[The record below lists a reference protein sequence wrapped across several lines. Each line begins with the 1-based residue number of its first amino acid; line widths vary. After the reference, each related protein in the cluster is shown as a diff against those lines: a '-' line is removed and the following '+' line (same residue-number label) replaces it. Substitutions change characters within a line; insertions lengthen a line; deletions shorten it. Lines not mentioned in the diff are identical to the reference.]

1 MAECPGRRTFWAEA
15 LGPCAPEGKYPNEV
29 GVQIIDSI
37 SQQINQYCSPNCL
50 PPANL
55 RFESYSIVPQGEGG
69 VCSYLFYFSAEC
81 TNPPIR
87 RKWWGIPPLE
97 FLKILALSALKGIGI
112 SVGVA
117 VLVYGGAGLIL
128 AIAPKVA
135 QEFISDPEFRDNII
149 KLGEGIQERL
159 KAA

>member
-1 MAECPGRRTFWAEA
+1 MAGCPGRKTFWAEA
-15 LGPCAPEGKYPNEV
+15 LGPCAPEGKYPAAV
-29 GVQIIDSI
+29 GVQIMDSI
-37 SQQINQYCSPNCL
+37 SQQINLYCSPNCL

-55 RFESYSIVPQGEGG
+55 RFESYDINPTKTEGE
-69 VCSYLFYFSAEC
+69 CNYFFYFSAEC
-81 TNPPIR
+81 TNPP
-87 RKWWGIPPLE
+87 RKWWGIPPWE
-97 FLKILALSALKGIGI
+97 FLKIIALSALKGIGI

-117 VLVYGGAGLIL
+117 VLVYGGSGLIL

-135 QEFISDPEFRDNII
+135 EKFVSDPDFRENII